1 MVTDAVDLAAI
12 QRALVIK
19 LRHHG
24 DVLLTSPVFSVLKAN
39 APHIEIDALVYRD
52 TADML
57 TLHPAIDRVFTV
69 DRRWKRQGA
78 GTQVRGELALLKSL
92 RARSYDLIVH
102 LTEHARGAWLTQM
115 LRPRYSVAAIYP
127 EKRGR
132 LWRTAF
138 THLYPLPRAPRHA
151 VERHLDALR
160 RLGIHSQPGQRGLS
174 VVPGPAAE
182 AHIADALARHGIAR
196 GQYVHIHPT
205 SRWLFKTWPAARMAE
220 LINALQDGGETVV
233 LTSAPD
239 LRERAM
245 VADVLARLTKPA
257 VDLAGQLSLKQLA
270 ALTAGAKCFV
280 GVDSAPM
287 HIAAAVQTPVVALFG
302 PSDELEW
309 GPWRAPHRLVT
320 SDYPCRPCGQD
331 GCGGGKISECIT
343 HISAARVLDAVREM
357 LGQ

>member
-57 TLHPAIDRVFTV
+57 TLHPAIATVFTI
-69 DRRWKRQGA
+69 DRQWKRQGIA
-78 GTQVRGELALLKSL
+78 AQVRGERALLKSL
-92 RARSYDLIVH
+92 RARGYDLIVH
-102 LTEHARGAWLTQM
+102 LTEHARGAWLTE
-115 LRPRYSVAAIYP
+115 LLHPRYSVAAIYP

-132 LWRTAF
+132 LWRAAF
-138 THLYPLPRAPRHA
+138 THLYPLPRTPRHT

-160 RLGIHSQPGQRGLS
+160 RLGIHSQPEQRGLS
-174 VVPGPAAE
+174 LVPGAEAE
-182 AHIADALARHGIAR
+182 AHIAAALARHGVAHGGYIH
-196 GQYVHIHPT
+196 VHPT

-220 LINALQDGGETVV
+220 LINSLHAAGETVV

-245 VADVLARLTKPA
+245 VADILARLHTPA
-257 VDLAGQLSLKQLA
+257 IDLAGQLSLKQLA
-270 ALTAGAKCFV
+270 ALIAGAKCFV
-280 GVDSAPM
+280 GVDSVPM
-287 HIAAAVQTPVVALFG
+287 HIAAALQTPIVALFG

-343 HISAARVLDAVREM
+343 HIPAARVLDAVRAS
-357 LGQ
+357 LVQ